1 MNIHTPRTCDALGVY
16 QGRPGPGCTCT
27 HDTDTLPRT
36 SKAQGKPAAGG
47 YYFAPGAIEQGPRR
61 RAVRLTP
68 WQRLVLGAMA
78 VLLASGLL
86 GFAAGVLHAK
96 GWPL

>member
-1 MNIHTPRTCDALGVY
+1 MTRTRRTCTELGVC
-16 QGRPGPGCTCT
+16 QGRPGPGRTCQ
-27 HDTDTLPRT
+27 HDTDTLPST

-61 RAVRLTP
+61 RAVRLAP

-78 VLLASGLL
+78 VLLASCLL
-86 GFAAGVLHAK
+86 GFAAGVLQAK

>member
-1 MNIHTPRTCDALGVY
+1 MNIHTPRTCDALGVC

-47 YYFAPGAIEQGPRR
+47 YYFAPGAIESGPHRR
-61 RAVRLTP
+61 KRLAG
-68 WQRLVLGAMA
+68 WQRLVLEVAACLA
-78 VLLASGLL
+78 VAGLI
-86 GFAAGVLHAK
+86 GFVAGVLQAK

>member
-1 MNIHTPRTCDALGVY
+1 MNIHTPRTRDALGVC
-16 QGRPGPGCTCT
+16 QGRTGPGRTCT
-27 HDTDTLPRT
+27 HDTDTLP
-36 SKAQGKPAAGG
+36 PGG

-61 RAVRLTP
+61 RAVRLAP
-68 WQRLVLGAMA
+68 WQRLVLLAMA

-86 GFAAGVLHAK
+86 GFAAGVLQAK

>member
-1 MNIHTPRTCDALGVY
+1 MNIHTPRTCDALGVC
-16 QGRPGPGCTCT
+16 QGRPGPGGTCQ
-27 HDTDTLPRT
+27 HDTDTLP
-36 SKAQGKPAAGG
+36 PCG

-61 RAVRLTP
+61 RAVRLAP
-68 WQRLVLGAMA
+68 WQRLVLRAMA

-86 GFAAGVLHAK
+86 GFAAGVLQVK

>member
-1 MNIHTPRTCDALGVY
+1 MNRVPRTCHELGVCH
-16 QGRPGPGCTCT
+16 GRKGLGCTCH
-27 HDTDTLPRT
+27 HDTESLP
-36 SKAQGKPAAGG
+36 PGG
-47 YYFAPGAIEQGPRR
+47 YYFAPGAIEQGQRR
-61 RAVRLTP
+61 KGVRLAP

-86 GFAAGVLHAK
+86 GFAAGVLQAK

>member
-1 MNIHTPRTCDALGVY
+1 MNIHTPRTCDALGVC

-27 HDTDTLPRT
+27 HDTDTLP
-36 SKAQGKPAAGG
+36 PGG
-47 YYFAPGAIEQGPRR
+47 YYFAPGAIEQGQRR
-61 RAVRLTP
+61 KGVRLAP

-86 GFAAGVLHAK
+86 GFAAGVLQAK

>member
-1 MNIHTPRTCDALGVY
+1 MNRAPRTCHELGVCH
-16 QGRPGPGCTCT
+16 GRKGPGCTCQ
-27 HDTDTLPRT
+27 HDTVALPPG
-36 SKAQGKPAAGG
+36 A
-47 YYFAPGAIEQGPRR
+47 YYFAPGAIEQGQRR
-61 RAVRLTP
+61 KGVRLAP

-86 GFAAGVLHAK
+86 GFAAGVLQAK

>member
-1 MNIHTPRTCDALGVY
+1 MNIHTPRTCDAPGVC

-27 HDTDTLPRT
+27 HDTDTLP
-36 SKAQGKPAAGG
+36 PGG

-61 RAVRLTP
+61 RAVRLAP

-96 GWPL
+96 GWGLL

>member
-1 MNIHTPRTCDALGVY
+1 MNIHTPRTCDALGVC
-16 QGRPGPGCTCT
+16 QGRPGPGGTCT
-27 HDTDTLPRT
+27 HDTNTLP
-36 SKAQGKPAAGG
+36 PGG

-61 RAVRLTP
+61 RAVRLAP
-68 WQRLVLGAMA
+68 WLRLVLGAMA
-78 VLLASGLL
+78 VLLTSGLL

>member
-1 MNIHTPRTCDALGVY
+1 MNIHTPRTCDALGVC
-16 QGRPGPGCTCT
+16 QGLPGPGCTCQ
-27 HDTDTLPRT
+27 HDTDTLP
-36 SKAQGKPAAGG
+36 PGG
-47 YYFAPGAIEQGPRR
+47 SYFAPGAIEQGPRR
-61 RAVRLTP
+61 RAVRLAP